1 MLVNEIIKTSN
12 LIEGPNDPHI
22 FKAVFLAG
30 GPGSG
35 KGFVVSN
42 LMGKDSTG
50 LKVVNSDDVYEKLAD
65 MAKPE
70 PLDLKDP
77 EVVASPQG
85 QEAREKAKRL
95 TKLRQSNYIDGR
107 LGLIIDGTAKDVA
120 KTKDQKQKLEQL
132 GYDTMMVFVNTNLDV
147 AQYRNT
153 LRPRQL
159 PNEMVT
165 NMWHSVQ
172 DNMMKFQQLFG
183 NQNFYIVDNSG
194 GLEDPERK
202 VNFEAVEKAIRA
214 FINSPPRKPQAKSW
228 FAKQQQDRAKSDK

>member
-35 KGFVVSN
+35 KGFVVDN
-42 LMGKDSTG
+42 LMGADSTG
-50 LKVVNSDDVYEKLAD
+50 LKVVNSDNVYEKLAELQ
-65 MAKPE
+65 K
-70 PLDLKDP
+70 LDLSDP

-85 QEAREKAKRL
+85 QDTREKAKRL
-95 TKLRQSNYIDGR
+95 TDLRKKNYLAGR
-107 LGLIIDGTAKDVA
+107 LGVIIDGTAKDVS
-120 KTKDQKQKLEQL
+120 KTRDQKQKLEDL
-132 GYDTMMVFVNTNLDV
+132 GYETLMVFVNTNLDM
-147 AQYRNT
+147 AQERNKM
-153 LRPRQL
+153 RPRQL
-159 PNEMVT
+159 PDEMVT
-165 NMWHSVQ
+165 KMWHLVQ
-172 DNMMKFQQLFG
+172 DNMMKFQQMFG
-183 NQNFYIVDNSG
+183 NQNFYIIDNSG

-202 VNFEAVEKAIRA
+202 ENFEAVEKAIRA

>member
-1 MLVNEIIKTSN
+1 MLISEVIQNNIN
-12 LIEGPNDPHI
+12 EGPNDPHI

-42 LMGKDSTG
+42 LMGADSTG
-50 LKVVNSDDVYEKLAD
+50 LKIVNSDDVYEKLAS

-70 PLDLKDP
+70 PLDLSDP

-85 QEAREKAKRL
+85 QDAREKAKRL
-95 TKLRQSNYIDGR
+95 TKLRQANYIDGR

-120 KTKDQKQKLEQL
+120 KTQDQKQKLEQL
-132 GYDTMMVFVNTNLDV
+132 GYDTMMVFVNTNLEM
-147 AQYRNT
+147 AQQRNKM
-153 LRPRQL
+153 RPRQL
-159 PNEMVT
+159 PDEMVT
-165 NMWHSVQ
+165 KMWHAVQ

-183 NQNFYIVDNSG
+183 NENFFIIDNSG

-202 VNFEAVEKAIRA
+202 DNFQKVEKAIRA
-214 FINSPPRKPQAKSW
+214 FMNMPPSSRIARDW
-228 FAKQQQDRAKSDK
+228 IADQQLSRAKSDK